1 MATISGKRFQITDGA
16 STPTNLFPY
25 TVTEAVYGLS
35 TVIENAKTA
44 VTSVLSAVTLNGVS
58 KAGTT
63 ASFYAPTTAGTTG
76 QILKATTSGAPV
88 WTSAALGAS
97 NKPIYLNSSGVL
109 TEGVSCLPLTG
120 GTISNS
126 TYYPLTI
133 NNSTSGAT
141 AVGIQFNGAG
151 TRLGNIYV
159 NGSDNTLHFYYG
171 NSDNVIYHSGNSNKS
186 DVAWTCSGL
195 TAASGMI
202 AGGTTSGSYIGSAS
216 GGLGDTYTG
225 GLVLAY
231 GNNPLYF
238 RTNGSNRMIITG
250 AGNVGIG
257 TASPGYKLDVNGDV
271 GLYANNTTGG
281 AGIFIRNSASN
292 NSAGYILFQSGSQNG
307 FKIASVYTD
316 WASRQDLVFYGSN
329 NTTSPYTFTPTEAMR
344 IKYNGNV
351 GIGTTTPAY
360 KLDVAGDVRLYT
372 NLRIL
377 RTSITPNEYLNISM
391 ADSNAYY
398 NGYDA
403 ADGWVNHAFQ
413 SNGTNIMVV
422 YGNPNASYKVD
433 IYGATRVQGT
443 FVSTGDQ
450 VVSSD
455 LTLKENLAPVTY
467 SVSDIAK
474 ARAVE
479 FDWKDGR
486 GHSMGSIAQDW
497 LGIAPALVHGEVGNM
512 SLAYGQLA
520 LVNTILEARAIES
533 LQVHESEQDKEIR
546 ELRERVARLEMENE
560 RLRMN

>member
-97 NKPIYLNSSGVL
+97 NKPVYLNSSGVL

-120 GTISNS
+120 GTISS
-126 TYYPLTI
+126 TSNIPLTI
-133 NNSTSGAT
+133 NSTHSSSQNVIALQAGGSAVSYIGYYPTYGVYIQNYAATGTPFINIASDGSLKRNNSDVFYHSGNF
-141 AVGIQFNGAG
+141 VAG
-151 TRLGNIYV
+151 TNYV
-159 NGSDNTLHFYYG
+159 SISGTETITGAKTFSNTVTLTYGTNFVFKGASNDSHSVRVLATYPNDLSHYDGSEWRRFWD
-171 NSDNVIYHSGNSNKS
+171 SGNSNKS
-186 DVAWTCSGL
+186 DVSWTCATL
-195 TAASGMI
+195 YASANVM
-202 AGGTTSGSYIGSAS
+202 A
-216 GGLGDTYTG
+216 
-225 GLVLAY
+225 
-231 GNNPLYF
+231 
-238 RTNGSNRMIITG
+238 G
-250 AGNVGIG
+250 AGAEGIYMNG
-257 TASPGYKLDVNGDV
+257 T
-271 GLYANNTTGG
+271 
-281 AGIFIRNSASN
+281 GICWHNSSN
-292 NSAGYILFQSGSQNG
+292 A
-307 FKIASVYTD
+307 
-316 WASRQDLVFYGSN
+316 WASDIMRF
-329 NTTSPYTFTPTEAMR
+329 TSS
-344 IKYNGNV
+344 GNV
-351 GIGTTTPAY
+351 GIGTTSPST
-360 KLDVAGDVRLYT
+360 KLHINGG
-372 NLRIL
+372 NLRVCS
-377 RTSITPNEYLNISM
+377 RGTEYLDIST
-391 ADSNAYY
+391 ADVNVNYNAY
-398 NGYDA
+398 DT
-403 ADGWVNHAFQ
+403 DGFCSHAFK
-413 SNGTNIMVV
+413 SNGTTVLFVNGNTKGINV
-422 YGNPNASYKVD
+422 YGYVES
-433 IYGATRVQGT
+433 
-443 FVSTGDQ
+443 SGDQ

-455 LTLKENLAPVTY
+455 LTLKTNLTPVTY
-467 SVSDIAK
+467 SVADIAK

-497 LGIAPALVHGEVGNM
+497 LKIAPSLVHGEEGNM

-520 LVNTILEARAIES
+520 LVNTIIEARAIES

>member
-257 TASPGYKLDVNGDV
+257 TASPGYKLDV
-271 GLYANNTTGG
+271 
-281 AGIFIRNSASN
+281 
-292 NSAGYILFQSGSQNG
+292 
-307 FKIASVYTD
+307 
-316 WASRQDLVFYGSN
+316 
-329 NTTSPYTFTPTEAMR
+329 
-344 IKYNGNV
+344 
-351 GIGTTTPAY
+351 
-360 KLDVAGDVRLYT
+360 AGDVRLYT